1 MGHKSILGHPFCGPR
16 LIINDAKLTTFTP
29 DNIWRYMGVFAIDHC
44 VEAFCRLKPE
54 DTEIDRGVLEGSKCL
69 VSGILRTS
77 KDPND
82 EQARLD
88 CMLCVNRVMITL
100 KKGITPGA
108 GHGIGYQLGTTGGDL
123 GKTSYVL
130 LPAAL
135 EGETNC
141 ALLPA
146 IMEYNARVNVKKQE
160 SMKAALWSEPSVSSV
175 LKQRG
180 LVQTSSDLADALEA
194 VFREL
199 GLPRS
204 LKEKEAGKD
213 GDSTLAKNRL
223 KHSCCVFDHL
233 PGQKEIQIHR
243 IIFGFIE

>member
-29 DNIWRYMGVFAIDHC
+29 DNIWRYIGMFAIDHC

-54 DTEIDRGVLEGSKCL
+54 DTEIDRGVLEGFKCL
-69 VSGILRTS
+69 VPGMLRTN
-77 KDPND
+77 KDSID

-88 CMLCVNRVMITL
+88 CMLGVNRVMITL
-100 KKGITPGA
+100 KKGITPGD
-108 GHGIGYQLGTTGGDL
+108 GRGISHQLGTICGDH
-123 GKTSYVL
+123 GKTSYIVL
-130 LPAAL
+130 PTTLQ
-135 EGETNC
+135 GETNC
-141 ALLPA
+141 ALFPA
-146 IMEYNARVNVKKQE
+146 IMEHNARVNVEKQE

-175 LKQRG
+175 LKQQG

-194 VFREL
+194 VFREI
-199 GLPRS
+199 GMPTS
-204 LKEKEAGKD
+204 LKEKEAGQD

-223 KHSCCVFDHL
+223 KHSCCIADHL
-233 PGQKEIQIHR
+233 PGQKEIQICR